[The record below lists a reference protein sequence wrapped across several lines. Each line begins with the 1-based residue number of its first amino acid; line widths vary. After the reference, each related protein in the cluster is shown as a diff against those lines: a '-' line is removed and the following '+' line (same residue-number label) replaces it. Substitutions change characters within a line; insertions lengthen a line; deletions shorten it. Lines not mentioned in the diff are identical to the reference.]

1 MANGLELLLVEQI
14 LTNLTNLSLL
24 LSLLYQIMKM
34 FFKETFGNY
43 TITIVTLNL
52 NDVLPVSG
60 LHAHVNFK

>member
-14 LTNLTNLSLL
+14 LTNLTNLSLF